1 MDSGVTVAV
10 WPWQHR
16 GFLAIFSCWTMSLS
30 EFMMIF
36 CTNLTCST
44 QRTRVNIFVIR
55 LMGRRLFISALFF
68 FWGGGVYGNERRR
81 MRYGDGERFGT

>member
-10 WPWQHR
+10 RPWQHR

-36 CTNLTCST
+36 CTSLTCST

-55 LMGRRLFISALFF
+55 LMGRSLFISALFF
-68 FWGGGVYGNERRR
+68 WGEVYGNERRR
-81 MRYGDGERFGT
+81 MRYGDGERFGK